1 MIGLLVTFIDDIDS
15 SHGDGISVVLDTDK
29 GLHIEAAAECGWY
42 HFEYFIDKSTLLR
55 YLEVEGHDEKDLP
68 QRRVHDGA

>member
-1 MIGLLVTFIDDIDS
+1 MIMLVSFIDDIDS

-29 GLHIEAAAECGWY
+29 GLHIEAAAECGYY

-55 YLEVEGHDEKDLP
+55 YLEVGEQDGKDLS
-68 QRRVHDGA
+68 

>member
-1 MIGLLVTFIDDIDS
+1 MLVYFINDIDS

-29 GLHIEAAAECGWY
+29 GLRIEAAAECGYY

-55 YLEVEGHDEKDLP
+55 YLEVEGQDEKDLP
-68 QRRVHDGA
+68 QRRVHDEA

>member
-1 MIGLLVTFIDDIDS
+1 MIGVLVTFIDDIDR
-15 SHGDGISVVLDTDK
+15 SHGDRVSVVLDTDK

-55 YLEVEGHDEKDLP
+55 YLEVGEQDEKDLL
-68 QRRVHDGA
+68 QR

>member
-1 MIGLLVTFIDDIDS
+1 MLVSFIDDIDS

-29 GLHIEAAAECGWY
+29 GLHIEAAAECGYY

-55 YLEVEGHDEKDLP
+55 YLEVGEQDGKDLS
-68 QRRVHDGA
+68 